1 MYTLDILEEIHCT
14 EESGILALGAN
25 FGQGAP
31 EVGPIPGGTER
42 PRTIDLSAMGDEIN
56 E

>member
-1 MYTLDILEEIHCT
+1 MGKAVMDRATAQGFSYDNKEW
-14 EESGILALGAN
+14 AN

-31 EVGPIPGGTER
+31 EVGPIPGASPR
-42 PRTIDLSAMGDEIN
+42 PGSIDLASMGDAVN